1 MTKLLFCTS
10 YKPGALV
17 IRVFTRSRF
26 SHVAIEVDNTIYESR
41 FATGVHKPK
50 HIKNVTDII
59 ELDNLDDESVKA
71 FLEAQVGKKYDS
83 KAICSFMFSRTWED
97 LNKWFCSELGA
108 MAIKV
113 GGYKGIPN
121 NLSKISPEDLYK
133 IITKYSSFTNRN
145 TRFRKSVSLIIIA
158 GYNRL

>member
-26 SHVAIEVDNTIYESR
+26 SHVAIEVGNTLYESR

-50 HIKNVTDII
+50 HIKNVTDIL
-59 ELDNLDDESVKA
+59 ELDDLDDQSVKA

-83 KAICSFMFSRTWED
+83 KAICSFFFSRIWE
-97 LNKWFCSELGA
+97 NTKKWFCSELGA

-121 NLSKISPEDLYK
+121 NLSKVSPEDLYK
-133 IITKYSSFTNRN
+133 IVTSFSSIFGHTYRVTKRDG
-145 TRFRKSVSLIIIA
+145 K
-158 GYNRL
+158 

>member
-1 MTKLLFCTS
+1 MIKLLFCTG

-26 SHVAIEVDNTIYESR
+26 SHVAVEVDNTLYESR
-41 FATGVHKPK
+41 LATGVHKPK
-50 HIKNVTDII
+50 YIKNVTDIL
-59 ELDNLDDESVKA
+59 ELDDLDNQAVKA
-71 FLEAQVGKKYDS
+71 FLEAQVGKKYDAR
-83 KAICSFMFSRTWED
+83 AICSFFLSRVWE
-97 LNKWFCSELGA
+97 NTKKWFCSELGA

-133 IITKYSSFTNRN
+133 IVTSYSSVFGHTYRITKKDGR
-145 TRFRKSVSLIIIA
+145 
-158 GYNRL
+158 